1 VNIFV
6 DAISNSEKNE
16 ELAIRLLNIKNE
28 FLYSLY
34 SNVCISLFEKDKL
47 LFSFS
52 MAIKLIEF

>member
-6 DAISNSEKNE
+6 DAITNSDKND
-16 ELAIRLLNIKNE
+16 ELAVRLLNIKNE

-34 SNVCISLFEKDKL
+34 CNVCISLFEKDKL